1 VITLKKLAGLK
12 PSTRL
17 RKCGYLFRE
26 AGIAVLAE
34 GITAEKRNYLIGVLS
49 IAAEAI
55 ADQNDPPNLTNRS
68 VPMQQTNERAR
79 DLIRFFSEKIELLR
93 NQPVQE
99 LAWTCDDVYYRIMIY
114 LGTTAADWD
123 LPLRRIQGPVQ
134 DGLSPEAR
142 FRQIYPVR
150 PYLDHVRSPFNV
162 GAVFRTAESFCCDSV
177 LLSPETADPSHPR
190 ARRTAMGADS
200 SIAWEQTDVSALK
213 ARGPIFALESGG
225 IPIHQFAFPHTGTVI
240 VGSEEMGVSPEALR
254 LADGDLGRVT
264 IPLYGSKGS
273 LNLAV
278 AFGILMHQWI
288 RAIIGT

>member
-1 VITLKKLAGLK
+1 MITLKKLAGLK

-26 AGIAVLAE
+26 AGIAVLTE
-34 GITAEKRNYLIGVLS
+34 GITAEKRNYLIGVLT

-55 ADQNDPPNLTNRS
+55 AVQKDPPNLPNRS
-68 VPMQQTNERAR
+68 
-79 DLIRFFSEKIELLR
+79 DLMPFFSEKIELLR

-123 LPLRRIQGPVQ
+123 LPLRRIQAPVQ
-134 DGLSPEAR
+134 DGLSPDAR
-142 FRQIYPVR
+142 SHQIYPVR

-225 IPIHQFAFPHTGTVI
+225 IPIHQFVFPHTGTVI

>member
-1 VITLKKLAGLK
+1 MITLKKLAGLK

-26 AGIAVLAE
+26 AGIAVLTE
-34 GITAEKRNYLIGVLS
+34 GITAEKRNYLIGVLT

-55 ADQNDPPNLTNRS
+55 AVQKDPPNLPNRS
-68 VPMQQTNERAR
+68 
-79 DLIRFFSEKIELLR
+79 DLMPFFSEKIELLR

-123 LPLRRIQGPVQ
+123 LPLRRIQDPVQ
-134 DGLSPEAR
+134 DGLSPDAR
-142 FRQIYPVR
+142 SHQIYPVR

-225 IPIHQFAFPHTGTVI
+225 IPIHQFVFPHTGTVI

>member
-26 AGIAVLAE
+26 AGIAVLTE
-34 GITAEKRNYLIGVLS
+34 GITAEKRNYLIGVLT

-55 ADQNDPPNLTNRS
+55 AVQKDPPNLPNRS
-68 VPMQQTNERAR
+68 
-79 DLIRFFSEKIELLR
+79 DLMPFFSEKIELLR

-123 LPLRRIQGPVQ
+123 LPLRRIQDPVQ
-134 DGLSPEAR
+134 DGLSPDAR
-142 FRQIYPVR
+142 SHQIYPVR

-225 IPIHQFAFPHTGTVI
+225 IPIHQFVFPHTGTVI

>member
-1 VITLKKLAGLK
+1 MITLKKLASLK

-26 AGIAVLAE
+26 AGIAVLTE
-34 GITAEKRNYLIGVLS
+34 GITAEKRNYLIGVLT
-49 IAAEAI
+49 IAAVAI
-55 ADQNDPPNLTNRS
+55 AGQNDTPDLPNRS
-68 VPMQQTNERAR
+68 
-79 DLIRFFSEKIELLR
+79 DLIPFFSEKMELLR

-99 LAWTCDDVYYRIMIY
+99 LAWTCDDIYYRIMTY

-123 LPLRRIQGPVQ
+123 LPLRRIQDQVQ
-134 DGLSPEAR
+134 DGLKPDAR

-200 SIAWEQTDVSALK
+200 IMAWEQTDVSALK

-225 IPIHQFAFPHTGTVI
+225 IPIHQFVFPHTGTVI

-264 IPLYGSKGS
+264 IPIYGSKGS

-278 AFGILMHQWI
+278 AFGILMNQWI
-288 RAIIGT
+288 RAIIRD